1 MKKEVDQN
9 EFGISR
15 ITLEKMFICSAEKF
29 KKLLDDEFKGV
40 EGLAKSLRTD
50 LKNGITN
57 LDKTSIFFRKKILGS
72 ENSPKTTINHNNF
85 YSTLLYAFL
94 LFILSVMEFYQM
106 DLAEKLENAFMDFFY
121 SVIFLLTSIFIILIS
136 FTKINKYPLKNIQ
149 ISQGENL
156 YIVMRNGEH
165 LQMSY
170 DELLIGDVLVFD
182 ELKNVG
188 FISGILIE
196 GQLEVLRKE
205 SMNPMILQKNSR
217 IYPEMKILSGKS
229 ILP

>member
-1 MKKEVDQN
+1 MKEVDQN

-15 ITLEKMFICSAEKF
+15 VTLEKMFICSPEKF

-50 LKNGITN
+50 LKNGISN
-57 LDKTSIFFRKKILGS
+57 LDKTSVFFRKKILGS
-72 ENSPKTTINHNNF
+72 ENSPKTTINHHHF

-94 LFILSVMEFYQM
+94 FFVLSVMKFYQM
-106 DLAEKLENAFMDFFY
+106 DLDEKLENSFMDFIY
-121 SVIFLLTSIFIILIS
+121 AVIFLLTSILIILIS
-136 FTKINKYPLKNIQ
+136 FTKFNKYPLKNIQ
-149 ISQGENL
+149 ISQGENF
-156 YIVMRNGEH
+156 YIVIRNGEH

-182 ELKNVG
+182 ELKHVG
-188 FISGILIE
+188 FISGVLIE

-205 SMNPMILQKNSR
+205 SVNPMILQENSR
-217 IYPEMKILSGKS
+217 IYPEMKILSGIG
-229 ILP
+229 ILT